1 MTLHRAFSVFIF
13 NPEKKLLLQKR
24 AASKITFPNLWTNSC
39 CSHPLYN
46 DQESDQSKEFI
57 GVRRAARRK
66 VEHELGIKE
75 LGLETMNVMGRFVLL
90 DWFQNSDF
98 SFSIEIVKSE
108 ENLHNKI

>member
-90 DWFQNSDF
+90 D
-98 SFSIEIVKSE
+98 
-108 ENLHNKI
+108 